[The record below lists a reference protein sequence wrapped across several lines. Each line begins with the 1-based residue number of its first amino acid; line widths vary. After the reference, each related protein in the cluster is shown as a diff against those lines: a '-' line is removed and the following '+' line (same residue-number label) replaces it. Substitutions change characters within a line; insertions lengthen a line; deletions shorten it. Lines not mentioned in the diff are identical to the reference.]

1 MDSVDNPFRPGAGRR
16 PPVLAGR
23 ETLLHSFDVVKR
35 RVATYGEGDR
45 SWVLNGLRGVGKTV
59 VLNELLRQA
68 GEAHW
73 IAAKVEVTATTPL
86 PVAISS
92 ALLKA
97 LRTATGRH
105 PEPPMRRLMGVFK
118 SFSLRVDPT
127 GAIGFGI
134 DVDPVDGFADTGRF
148 SDDLAALF
156 EVLGETSLEL
166 GIGTLILVD
175 ELQEAHPDELIAINT
190 AVHHIGQADQPLP
203 VIFVGAGLP
212 SLPAQ
217 LADATSYAERL
228 YDYRSVALLDADAAR
243 LALTEATRAR
253 GVEWD
258 EAALD
263 AALEVSGGYPYFIQA
278 VGKHVWDVAPGPG
291 ISREDV
297 AVGGGLAK
305 AEVYEGLYR
314 SRWERATTVQKHYL
328 RAMAELGGDDAV
340 GVGELVA
347 HLGKRRASDL
357 SVPRNELIRKG
368 LVYPPERGVVAFTVP
383 GMAEFIEQQT

>member
-1 MDSVDNPFRPGAGRR
+1 
-16 PPVLAGR
+16 
-23 ETLLHSFDVVKR
+23 
-35 RVATYGEGDR
+35 
-45 SWVLNGLRGVGKTV
+45 VGKTV

-68 GEAHW
+68 GDAHW
-73 IAAKVEVTATTPL
+73 IAAKVEVTPTTPL

-92 ALLKA
+92 ALVKA

-118 SFSLRVDPT
+118 SFSLKVDPT
-127 GAIGFGI
+127 GAIGLGI
-134 DVDPVDGFADTGRF
+134 DVEAVNGFADTGRF
-148 SDDLAALF
+148 SDDLAVLF
-156 EVLGETSLEL
+156 EILGETSLEL

-175 ELQEAHPDELIAINT
+175 ELQEAHPDELTAINT
-190 AVHHIGQADQPLP
+190 AVHHIGQADEPLP

-217 LADATSYAERL
+217 LAEATSYAERL
-228 YDYRSVALLDADAAR
+228 YDYRSVALLGTEAAR
-243 LALTEATRAR
+243 LALTEATKGR
-253 GVEWD
+253 GVDWD

-263 AALEVSGGYPYFIQA
+263 AALEVAGGYPYFIQA
-278 VGKHVWDVAPGPG
+278 VGKHVWDVAPGPNITLG
-291 ISREDV
+291 DV

-305 AEVYEGLYR
+305 TEVYEGLYR

-328 RAMAELGGDDAV
+328 RAMADLAGDDAV
-340 GVGELVA
+340 GVGELVV

-368 LVYPPERGVVAFTVP
+368 LVYAPERGLVAFTVP